1 MAAGF
6 AHGARVGDADGRA
19 IRMGYLLEIALALMV
34 LGASEAIGLI
44 GGELPL
50 ALFALALV
58 PHLLALVARRA
69 FLRGRF
75 RQSFV
80 VLRALQFSPVALFF
94 VALAV
99 LGWRETV
106 SRIVGHDVSFF
117 AWPELGV
124 LLLGAPFVVFEALA
138 IDARARV
145 VCGTSHERRASRKF
159 HHRMF
164 AASLAPVVAYA
175 VLASVVGWSESL
187 RTHIE
192 EVRIYGAL
200 FGAVLLAGMTLALP
214 YMLRRTW
221 DTTPIPEGSQREL
234 LLEVARLANFRSRA
248 LLVWNTGSMM
258 ANAAIIGVGGA
269 NRVVLF
275 SDALL
280 EQLDLRELAAV
291 FAHEIG
297 HAFRRHVLLFA
308 LWALALFLGADLL
321 AQIWFPDGTW
331 SAAGVVLAALIVW
344 ALTFS
349 YVSRRCEL
357 DADLFSME
365 LLRDWTALASA
376 LERVGGRLRD
386 VASWRHF
393 SVADRVR
400 FLERAA
406 LDPAVGRKLRRG
418 IRAWTWIGSIA
429 LAAVLFGHALRMA
442 RGFRA
447 EQIVV
452 DLRLGRYA
460 AAVTSA
466 ADAGD
471 VDPALLALV
480 ERAAPLRASERGG
493 RSASTDEIEA
503 RARAALRAGDAMAAA
518 EWLALGTL
526 RGRSDLGLVGEVVQ
540 AWMETGE
547 LSDASLPEEIAA
559 GWAAE
564 IGSLT
569 GRPGPHSSGR

>member
-1 MAAGF
+1 
-6 AHGARVGDADGRA
+6 
-19 IRMGYLLEIALALMV
+19 MGYLLEIALALMV
-34 LGASEAIGLI
+34 LGASEAIGPT
-44 GGELPL
+44 GSELPF
-50 ALFALALV
+50 AVCALAIV
-58 PHLLALVARRA
+58 PHLLAFVARAA

-80 VLRALQFSPVALFF
+80 VLRVLQLSPVALFF
-94 VALAV
+94 VALAAF
-99 LGWRETV
+99 GWGETV
-106 SRIVGHDVSFF
+106 SWIVGHEVSFF

-138 IDARARV
+138 IEARARV
-145 VCGTSHERRASRKF
+145 VSGTPNERRASRKF
-159 HHRMF
+159 QHRMF

-175 VLASVVGWSESL
+175 VFASVVGWSESL

-200 FGAVLLAGMTLALP
+200 FGTVLLAGMTLALP

-221 DTTPIPEGSQREL
+221 DTTPIPAGSQRDL
-234 LLEVARLANFRSRA
+234 LLEVGRLANFRASA
-248 LLVWNTGSMM
+248 LLVWHTGRTM
-258 ANAAIIGVGGA
+258 ANAAIIGVGSA
-269 NRVVLF
+269 HRVVLF

-291 FAHEIG
+291 FAHEMG
-297 HAFRRHVLLFA
+297 HAFRKHVLLFA
-308 LWALALFLGADLL
+308 VWALAFFLGADLL

-331 SAAGVVLAALIVW
+331 SAAAVVLVALIVW

-393 SVADRVR
+393 SVAERVR

-406 LDPAVGRKLRRG
+406 LDPAVGWKLRRG
-418 IRAWTWIGSIA
+418 IRTWRWVGTVA
-429 LAAVLFGHALRMA
+429 LALVLVGHGIVMA
-442 RGFRA
+442 RAFRA

-452 DLRLGRYA
+452 DLRLGDYA
-460 AAVTSA
+460 AAA
-466 ADAGD
+466 AGADGGGD
-471 VDPALLALV
+471 VDPTLLALV
-480 ERAAPLRASERGG
+480 ERAAELGLDARTD
-493 RSASTDEIEA
+493 RSASTDELEV
-503 RARAALRAGDAMAAA
+503 RARAALRAGDAMAGA
-518 EWLALGTL
+518 EWLALGAL
-526 RGRSDLGLVGEVVQ
+526 RGRNDLGLVGEVVQ
-540 AWMETGE
+540 GWMQSGE
-547 LSDASLPEEIAA
+547 VSASSLPRPIEVDWAEELDALA
-559 GWAAE
+559 V
-564 IGSLT
+564 
-569 GRPGPHSSGR
+569 RPRPRGNQ